1 MKGWINESMNQW
13 ANESLK
19 QRSSESMTQ
28 GTTETMN
35 KWMNERISESTN
47 SWFQWANE
55 FHEPRN
61 QWISESTSQGTNDAL
76 NQWTSGSMN
85 QWVNEAVDQWIS
97 ESAYQRTNQ
106 PTNRWN
112 SESMNQWI
120 NEPMNQRI
128 NESVYQQVKEWMI
141 ELQDGWM
148 VDGWVSY
155 FSLWATSSLSGPFAE
170 EPLLSAS
177 FPLSSHLSGLLLLWP
192 TSQLP
197 ILQLQP
203 ISFLCPVVTMRL
215 ATSNC
220 NPACHSS
227 DDLLRAAGPMHFVWA
242 GCKPE

>member
-1 MKGWINESMNQW
+1 MNQWINESMSQW
-13 ANESLK
+13 S
-19 QRSSESMTQ
+19 
-28 GTTETMN
+28 
-35 KWMNERISESTN
+35 
-47 SWFQWANE
+47 
-55 FHEPRN
+55 
-61 QWISESTSQGTNDAL
+61 
-76 NQWTSGSMN
+76 SGSMN
-85 QWVNEAVDQWIS
+85 QWIS
-97 ESAYQRTNQ
+97 LSTNQ
-106 PTNRWN
+106 STN
-112 SESMNQWI
+112 ESMKQWM

-128 NESVYQQVKEWMI
+128 NESVNQQVKEWMI
-141 ELQDGWM
+141 ELLDGWM

-197 ILQLQP
+197 VLQLQP
-203 ISFLCPVVTMRL
+203 MSFLCPVVTMRL

-227 DDLLRAAGPMHFVWA
+227 DDLLRAAVPTHFVWA